1 MYQEPIEKIKLHAFG
16 DASRDGVG
24 AAIYAVVTQASGI
37 SQGLVTAK
45 SRLAKQGLTIPRLEL
60 VAGHMA
66 VNLAV
71 NVREAL
77 EGFPLATDIQCW
89 LDSTVALHWLS
100 DHGEYRQFVANR
112 VKKIQA
118 HSATLWLHV
127 PSEENPADLASRG
140 GNVSGEELWWKAPVW
155 LGDPTRW
162 PPNIVTQPCPE
173 SAAERKVQQ

>member
-1 MYQEPIEKIKLHAFG
+1 MYQEPIERVKLHAFG

-45 SRLAKQGLTIPRLEL
+45 SLLPKQEFTIPRLEF
-60 VAGHMA
+60 VAGHMT

-71 NVREAL
+71 NVLEAL
-77 EGFPLATDIQCW
+77 ECFPLATDIQCW

-118 HSATLWLHV
+118 HSAILNGATFLQRRIQLTLPVGVVTFL
-127 PSEENPADLASRG
+127 EKCCGGRDLYG
-140 GNVSGEELWWKAPVW
+140 
-155 LGDPTRW
+155 
-162 PPNIVTQPCPE
+162 
-173 SAAERKVQQ
+173 

>member
-16 DASRDGVG
+16 DANRDGVG

-45 SRLAKQGLTIPRLEL
+45 FRLAKQGLMIPRVKL

-89 LDSTVALHWLS
+89 LDSTVAVH
-100 DHGEYRQFVANR
+100 
-112 VKKIQA
+112 
-118 HSATLWLHV
+118 
-127 PSEENPADLASRG
+127 
-140 GNVSGEELWWKAPVW
+140 
-155 LGDPTRW
+155 
-162 PPNIVTQPCPE
+162 
-173 SAAERKVQQ
+173 

>member
-1 MYQEPIEKIKLHAFG
+1 
-16 DASRDGVG
+16 
-24 AAIYAVVTQASGI
+24 
-37 SQGLVTAK
+37 
-45 SRLAKQGLTIPRLEL
+45 
-60 VAGHMA
+60 MA

-100 DHGEYRQFVANR
+100 DHGEYRP
-112 VKKIQA
+112 
-118 HSATLWLHV
+118 HSATLWCHV
-127 PSEENPADLASRG
+127 LSEENPADLASRG